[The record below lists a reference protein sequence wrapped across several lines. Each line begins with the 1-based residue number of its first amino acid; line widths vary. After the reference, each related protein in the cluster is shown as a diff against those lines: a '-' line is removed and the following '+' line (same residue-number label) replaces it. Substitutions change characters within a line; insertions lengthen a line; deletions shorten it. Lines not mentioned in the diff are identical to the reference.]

1 MTREELKN
9 YRLLLKEISKV
20 QKDIER
26 LRQRQARLPIVKDK
40 VQASMQDYPY
50 TRTHIVVDARDP
62 LANSTIEKLLTMKES
77 LLKRLQMERL
87 RIEEFIQNIEDSR
100 TRQVFDMIFIR
111 GLSQQRAA
119 IDLEVDQATISR
131 IIEKKLQDA

>member
-1 MTREELKN
+1 MTREQLKN

-26 LRQRQARLPIVKDK
+26 LRLRQARLPIVKDT

-62 LANSTIEKLLTMKES
+62 LANSTIEKLLTMKEA

-131 IIEKKLQDA
+131 IIEKNLQDA